1 MGRLVA
7 LVTLALLLT
16 AAWVA
21 LLVAADRLH
30 AAPATVAGAVLG
42 VAATV
47 VGQALA
53 RARRG

>member
-1 MGRLVA
+1 M
-7 LVTLALLLT
+7 TLALLLT